1 VPEPDPGGA
10 ELRFPDLGQQG
21 GSSEEPGVVA
31 TWFADDGEAVAEGQ
45 LLAEVQV
52 GKIAAEVH
60 APRSGVLHRLQP
72 EGVPLEAGALL
83 GRVD

>member
-1 VPEPDPGGA
+1 MADPEATGA
-10 ELRFPDLGQQG
+10 EVRFPDLGQG
-21 GSSEEPGVVA
+21 GDGAEPGVVA
-31 TWFADDGEAVAEGQ
+31 TWFAEDGEVVAAGQ

-60 APRSGVLHRLQP
+60 APCSGVLHRLQP

-83 GRVD
+83 AWVS